1 MLGMRSHRAAA
12 LALGL
17 WALSASASPP
27 QIHNL
32 GSLSGYQISIGYSVS
47 TGGTVVAGYCE
58 REGDGMRRAFRWTA
72 ETGMTDLGTLGGSS
86 VVAPAVAFAVSD
98 NGLVIVGDARRPGDI
113 AGRAFRHTA
122 SGMVELGI
130 LGTGGGSI
138 AFDTNHDGSVIVGW
152 SYIDAYGPWQAFK
165 WTAPGPL
172 VAFNTPKS
180 YANATNPDGSVAVGQ
195 YLNSADHM
203 RAVRWVGSE
212 ELELGTLGGHESR
225 AYDLSDD
232 GSVVVGFSGKTMA
245 PTDAPTHAY
254 RWTAGGGLED
264 LGTLG
269 GKHSYA
275 YRVSR
280 DGNIVFGNSVLPP
293 PGNEA
298 HAFMWTRY
306 GGMQDLHDV
315 LESKGV
321 DLDGWQL
328 TSVGNLSSDGTSL
341 VGTGVIGG
349 QTRAWLVTGL
359 SLGCVGDYNGFGDA
373 GDILDFLDFFQDFGT
388 CDQQPAPCGSLG
400 NPDVNGDTSIDILD
414 FLDFLDAFGQ
424 GC

>member
-1 MLGMRSHRAAA
+1 
-12 LALGL
+12 
-17 WALSASASPP
+17 
-27 QIHNL
+27 
-32 GSLSGYQISIGYSVS
+32 
-47 TGGTVVAGYCE
+47 
-58 REGDGMRRAFRWTA
+58 MRRAFRWTA

-86 VVAPAVAFAVSD
+86 VVASAVAFAVSD

-172 VAFNTPKS
+172 VAFDRAKA
-180 YANATNPDGSVAVGQ
+180 YANATNPDGSVVVGQ
-195 YLNSADHM
+195 YLSSLHLK
-203 RAVRWVGSE
+203 AVRWVGSH
-212 ELELGTLGGHESR
+212 ELELGTLVGGHESR

-232 GSVVVGFSGKTMA
+232 GSVVVGFSTTFIV
-245 PTDAPTHAY
+245 PTGLATRAY
-254 RWTAGGGLED
+254 RWTLDGGMED

-269 GKHSYA
+269 GEDSFA

-293 PGNEA
+293 PGNEV

-306 GGMQDLHDV
+306 GGMQDLHNV

-321 DLDGWQL
+321 DLGGWQL
-328 TSVGNLSSDGTSL
+328 TSVGNLSSDGTAL
-341 VGTGVIGG
+341 VGTGEFDG

-359 SLGCVGDYNGFGDA
+359 SLGCVADYNGSGDA
-373 GDILDFLDFFQDFGT
+373 GDILDFLDFFDDFGA
-388 CDQQPAPCGSLG
+388 CEGQPSPCGSLG
-400 NPDVNGDTSIDILD
+400 NPDVNDDTIIDILD